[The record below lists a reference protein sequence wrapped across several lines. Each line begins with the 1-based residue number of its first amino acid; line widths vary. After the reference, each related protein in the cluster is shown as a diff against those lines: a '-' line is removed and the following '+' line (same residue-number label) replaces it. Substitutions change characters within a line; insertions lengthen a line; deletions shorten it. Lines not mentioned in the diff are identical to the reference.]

1 MKSRKFL
8 SVLFCFILLL
18 SLTGCE
24 GAITPKTKTNSS
36 SNTNTKSNTRTKKS
50 KAKCDISE
58 CLEKLDQHSSLE
70 QINEV
75 IGFEG
80 TEGTSTEDYTKY
92 SWELSDDA
100 KIVATMY
107 SSSTSLSLDVKDD
120 LIKNSKVNFSKYDEV
135 KKAIQGGQNITYD
148 EVKSKFGA
156 DGVLVEIS
164 STSKKYRWVSSN
176 GSYMNA
182 SFSNSS
188 GKCTTIMG
196 RVK

>member
-1 MKSRKFL
+1 MKSKKFL

-36 SNTNTKSNTRTKKS
+36 SNTNTNTKSTTGTKKS
-50 KAKCDISE
+50 KAKCGISE

-80 TEGTSTEDYTKY
+80 TEGTSTADYTKY

-120 LIKNSKVNFSKYDEV
+120 LIKNSKVNFSK
-135 KKAIQGGQNITYD
+135 YD